1 MTLTECKEFMRLYQR
16 GAENEQFN
24 WRTTARWA
32 LRHRWAQED
41 NEKLRATLAA
51 TRAELDRVLTLAVE
65 DRKQLQDFAKGALL
79 RAMGDLSEHH
89 WCAGWLTG
97 TEYFLW
103 SAVESNQPTAWG
115 MDELRQG
122 DIDNLRMLRELAGG
136 WWVWDDEAG
145 QKFVSLDEMRQMA
158 EEMQKIGNF
167 TRG

>member
-1 MTLTECKEFMRLYQR
+1 
-16 GAENEQFN
+16 
-24 WRTTARWA
+24 
-32 LRHRWAQED
+32 
-41 NEKLRATLAA
+41 
-51 TRAELDRVLTLAVE
+51 
-65 DRKQLQDFAKGALL
+65 
-79 RAMGDLSEHH
+79 MGDLSEYH
-89 WCAGWLTG
+89 WCVGWLTG

-136 WWVWDDEAG
+136 WWVWDDEVG
-145 QKFVSLDEMRQMA
+145 QKFVGRDEMRQMA